1 MRIHKGSNGVA
12 SKTVSLDLLTFQY
25 HLLIYSLKISSP
37 ITGANPGNV
46 SRARLSY
53 SCPVLTLPFTAAAAP
68 PPWCWMPVALLGID
82 LHSHWCQWPL
92 GELVL
97 KSVASLPNDCPWGV
111 LLWLLCRIRKIVF
124 VKYFIVVWTRLNTS
138 CGMANISERR
148 NSGCPTF
155 NLKCGRWRWL
165 WWM

>member
-1 MRIHKGSNGVA
+1 MESLQKLSALICWLFSTTFSYTA
-12 SKTVSLDLLTFQY
+12 SKSPAPLLEQILEMSPEQGFPTPAQYSPSPSLLLQPRLPDAGCLW
-25 HLLIYSLKISSP
+25 HCWRLICTAI
-37 ITGANPGNV
+37 GA
-46 SRARLSY
+46 S
-53 SCPVLTLPFTAAAAP
+53 
-68 PPWCWMPVALLGID
+68 
-82 LHSHWCQWPL
+82 SHWCQWPL